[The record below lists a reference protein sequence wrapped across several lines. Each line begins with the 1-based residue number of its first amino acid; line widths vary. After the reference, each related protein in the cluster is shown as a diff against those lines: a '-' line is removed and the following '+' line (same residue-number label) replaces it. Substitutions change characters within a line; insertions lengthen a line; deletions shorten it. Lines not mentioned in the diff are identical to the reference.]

1 MQANRFLVSVSCA
14 AYKNYYTLYL
24 PAFQLAKSQQ
34 LILEMIWQPA
44 TEKFCFLPWL
54 KHLNYQ
60 ALCTSAIRLRQGY
73 KGS

>member
-34 LILEMIWQPA
+34 LILEMIWRPA
-44 TEKFCFLPWL
+44 TAK
-54 KHLNYQ
+54 
-60 ALCTSAIRLRQGY
+60 SVR
-73 KGS
+73 